1 MDEDLRRKR
10 FLIQKIHDFKT
21 DSCKPFPT
29 ILCERDDPQIM
40 ELVRQFCMFANT
52 MIPYRGKDNLAFVS
66 ERLDI
71 QKGKTD
77 FGDLYIWVTVN

>member
-1 MDEDLRRKR
+1 MEEELKHRFIAKKIED
-10 FLIQKIHDFKT
+10 FVNDDI
-21 DSCKPFPT
+21 KPFPT
-29 ILCERDDPQIM
+29 VLCERDNPQIID
-40 ELVRQFCMFANT
+40 LVRQFCMFANT

-77 FGDLYIWVTVN
+77 FGDLYIWVNVN